1 MWKYLIGVP
10 LLLLAAT
17 PAPATGGLVCR
28 TAGAQPAEVSL
39 VIGHT
44 AVASVVSARLRER
57 GRDVP
62 VRVAQSWLEPNELRL
77 DLVDPNTV
85 RHEAR
90 IRAKR
95 NGRAFDGTLWRAGK
109 ARWVRCREG

>member
-1 MWKYLIGVP
+1 MSYSFAVP

-17 PAPATGGLVCR
+17 PASATGGLLCR
-28 TAGAQPAEVSL
+28 TAGAARIEVRL

-44 AVASVVSARLRER
+44 TVTSVVSARLSDG

-62 VRVAQSWLEPNELRL
+62 VRVAQSWLEPNELRV
-77 DLVDPNTV
+77 DLVDMNAV

-90 IRAKR
+90 LRAKR
-95 NGRAFDGTLWRAGK
+95 RGGAFDGTLWRAGQ